1 MSEKSHASL
10 VAGQFGPRAAAYV
23 NSAVHSQGEDL
34 EALTQVVAGQ
44 TQARVLDLGCGGGHV
59 SFRVAPHVREVVA
72 YDLSRDMLG
81 AVAKTATERGL
92 KNVSTQ
98 QGMVEKLPFADA
110 AGAGLDV
117 LRQTAAARGLSLGL
131 RQGSADTLPFADA
144 SFDFVFSRFSAHHW
158 HDFEAALG
166 EARRVLKASGRA
178 VFMDAISPG
187 PALLDT
193 FIQTVEM
200 LRDPSHVRDYSRA
213 EWEQALRRAGF
224 RPGSFVQRRL
234 RLDFPVWIARMETPE
249 VRANAIRSL
258 EKEMPDDVTRHFAI
272 EPDGSF
278 MLDTMSLEALPV

>member
-92 KNVSTQ
+92 KNVGTQ
-98 QGMVEKLPFADA
+98 QGMVE
-110 AGAGLDV
+110 
-117 LRQTAAARGLSLGL
+117 R
-131 RQGSADTLPFADA
+131 LPFADA

>member
-34 EALTQVVAGQ
+34 EALIQVVAGK

-59 SFRVAPHVREVVA
+59 SFRVAPHVREAVA

-92 KNVSTQ
+92 TNVSTQ
-98 QGMVEKLPFADA
+98 QGMVEK
-110 AGAGLDV
+110 
-117 LRQTAAARGLSLGL
+117 
-131 RQGSADTLPFADA
+131 LPFADA

-158 HDFEAALG
+158 HDFETALR

-187 PALLDT
+187 PPLLDT

-234 RLDFPVWIARMETPE
+234 RMDFPVWIARMSTPD

-258 EKEMPDDVTRHFAI
+258 EKEMPDDVARHFAI

-278 MLDTMSLEALPV
+278 MLDTMSLEALPA

>member
-59 SFRVAPHVREVVA
+59 SFRVAPHVGEVVA

-92 KNVSTQ
+92 KNVGTQ
-98 QGMVEKLPFADA
+98 QGMVEK
-110 AGAGLDV
+110 
-117 LRQTAAARGLSLGL
+117 
-131 RQGSADTLPFADA
+131 LPFADA

-158 HDFEAALG
+158 HDFEAALS

-187 PALLDT
+187 PPLLDT

-224 RPGSFVQRRL
+224 RPGSFVPRRL